1 MDNLV
6 QQLGKLVKVRYV
18 EDITGASRVERE
30 LVLIKLRAPPGPA
43 RTEVLQLTDIFRS
56 SVVDASDRCLT
67 LACTGDSGKIAAF
80 QRALAKFGVVE
91 LARTGK
97 IALKRGADLLQ
108 MGGWGDGTER
118 TPSRTGARRPD
129 IPSEEH
135 IDVFGNGSGDAEGV
149 WEVENILDAAYNMP
163 AEMESAYSAHTLS
176 ILLADEPGIL
186 NRVTSVMSRRGYN
199 VQSLAV
205 GHAETPGMSRI
216 TVVVPASAGAI
227 DKLIK
232 QIEKVR
238 ARGHG
243 RCSVTDAV
251 GGGCERVVRWVGC
264 CARRSSAW
272 RGSRT

>member
-1 MDNLV
+1 M

-108 MGGWGDGTER
+108 MGGWTGRWESHDCRPR
-118 TPSRTGARRPD
+118 TSQTGRRR
-129 IPSEEH
+129 
-135 IDVFGNGSGDAEGV
+135 
-149 WEVENILDAAYNMP
+149 
-163 AEMESAYSAHTLS
+163 HT
-176 ILLADEPGIL
+176 A
-186 NRVTSVMSRRGYN
+186 
-199 VQSLAV
+199 
-205 GHAETPGMSRI
+205 
-216 TVVVPASAGAI
+216 
-227 DKLIK
+227 
-232 QIEKVR
+232 
-238 ARGHG
+238 
-243 RCSVTDAV
+243 
-251 GGGCERVVRWVGC
+251 
-264 CARRSSAW
+264 
-272 RGSRT
+272 